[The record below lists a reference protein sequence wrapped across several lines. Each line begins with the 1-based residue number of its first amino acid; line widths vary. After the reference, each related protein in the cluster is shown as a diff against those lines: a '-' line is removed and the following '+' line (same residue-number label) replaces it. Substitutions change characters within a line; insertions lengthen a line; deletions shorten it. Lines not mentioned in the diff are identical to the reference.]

1 MPSQLRI
8 AAVGDLMLARPPG
21 ADLPLEALQTAH
33 LRLANLEGPI
43 TAGGIPADKIA
54 RLRMPLEAA
63 HWIRELGFDAVSL
76 ANNHMMD
83 WGIEGMQSTRQSL
96 QRAGVAVAGAGD
108 HLSEALEASYL
119 QAQGARVAMISLSA
133 TVPPGAAAGDQRP
146 GIAPLRVQV
155 SYWAEG
161 TINDE
166 QPGTPPWVHTRV
178 FATDQEA
185 ALEAVR
191 QARNQADIV
200 LVQLHWGVPPEW
212 NSPFQGDLAE
222 YQRPL
227 GHALVEAGA
236 SAIIGHHAHALLGME
251 FYRGV
256 PILYSLGNFLLHF
269 YSGLQGL
276 KPQRPVPF
284 FKPRYSEQ
292 NRQSVIAHLAF
303 DPAPS
308 GWQLQP
314 LVLWPIRLNDQGE
327 PSRVT
332 AQGAEAILSTLQRS
346 DASLG
351 VEYRMRPDQAILAS
365 PQMVR

>member
-1 MPSQLRI
+1 MAELRI
-8 AAVGDLMLARPPG
+8 AAVGDLMLNRPPG
-21 ADLPLEALQTAH
+21 SDLPLEALQAAH

-43 TAGGIPADKIA
+43 TTGGIPADKIA
-54 RLRMPLEAA
+54 RLQQPLEAA
-63 HWIRELGFDAVSL
+63 QWIRQLGFDALSL

-83 WGIEGMQSTRQSL
+83 WGAEGMQSTRQQL
-96 QRAGVAVAGAGD
+96 QQAGIAFAGAGNN
-108 HLSEALEASYL
+108 LTEALQPAFLE
-119 QAQGARVAMISLSA
+119 AQGARVAMVSLSA
-133 TVPPGAAAGDQRP
+133 TVPPGAAAGHQRP

-178 FATDQEA
+178 FAGDQEA
-185 ALEAVR
+185 ALEVVR
-191 QARNQADIV
+191 QARSQADIV

-227 GHALVEAGA
+227 GYALVEAGA

-292 NRQSVIAHLAF
+292 NRQSVIAQLAF
-303 DPAPS
+303 EPTPA

-332 AQGAEAILSTLQRS
+332 AQGAAAILSTLQRS
-346 DASLG
+346 DAS
-351 VEYRMRPDQAILAS
+351 QAIEYLMQPDYSIVAR
-365 PQMVR
+365 PQQG